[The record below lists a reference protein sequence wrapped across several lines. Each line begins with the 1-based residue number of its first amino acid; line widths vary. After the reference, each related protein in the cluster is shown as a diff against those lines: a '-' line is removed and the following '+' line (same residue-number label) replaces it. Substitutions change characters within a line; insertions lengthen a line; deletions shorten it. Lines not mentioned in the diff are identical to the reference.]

1 MPLNM
6 KKGTKMQIIKPK
18 VLIPT
23 QQLDG
28 AVIKRLER
36 YARVCYKSEDSAGA
50 FTDPC
55 FLKNLIT
62 RGHESVIEH
71 EKATVMFITDRG
83 VSHEL
88 VRHRVGSYSQEST
101 RYCNYSKG
109 KYGSEITVI
118 EPFFFKGK
126 GAYQTWET
134 ACQNAEQSYLALINN
149 NCTAQEA
156 RSVLP
161 NSLKTEVVVTFNFRE
176 WRHFFRLRASSGSH
190 PQMKQVAIPLLLQFR
205 EKLGVLFDDLEY
217 DRSFPVEHYA
227 EVVFTDELFR

>member
-1 MPLNM
+1 
-6 KKGTKMQIIKPK
+6 MQIIKPK
-18 VLIPT
+18 VLVPA
-23 QQLDG
+23 QQLDEG
-28 AVIKRLER
+28 VIKRLER

-50 FTDPC
+50 FNDPY

-71 EKATVMFITDRG
+71 EKVTVMFITDRG

-101 RYCNYSKG
+101 RYCNYGKG

-126 GAYQTWET
+126 DSYRTWEA
-134 ACQNAEQSYLALINN
+134 ACRNAEQSYLALIGS

-161 NSLKTEVVVTFNFRE
+161 NSLKTEIVATFNFRE
-176 WRHFFRLRASSGSH
+176 WRHFFRLRASAASH
-190 PQMKQVAIPLLLQFR
+190 PQMKQIAIPLLLRFC

-217 DRSFPVEHYA
+217 DRSFPEEHYA
-227 EVVFTDELFR
+227 EVVYTDGLFC